1 MSLYEYDEEK
11 HMRMEREEWREIGK
25 REGEKEGAEAMAD
38 VLFALLSER
47 GTVSSVLKK
56 ALYEQED
63 LETLKNWITLAARS
77 DNIEQFQKEAGL

>member
-25 REGEKEGAEAMAD
+25 REGAEAMAD
-38 VLFALLSER
+38 ALFALLSER

-77 DNIEQFQKEAGL
+77 DNIEQFQKKAGL